1 MESGAQ
7 SQGLSQTPLRQAS
20 SEGHSS
26 SALQP
31 ETGRGVS
38 PVTAE
43 MQRLFSS
50 AKLSGGHWQTTVRN
64 GVLSTT
70 LQSCPVSPQ
79 GLTPQGLT
87 HLLLMQTSLLGHSGS
102 ERHSG
107 RGGLAVT
114 IGTSIL
120 ENFTNIIR
128 FSWMDSNHN

>member
-1 MESGAQ
+1 
-7 SQGLSQTPLRQAS
+7 
-20 SEGHSS
+20 
-26 SALQP
+26 
-31 ETGRGVS
+31 
-38 PVTAE
+38 